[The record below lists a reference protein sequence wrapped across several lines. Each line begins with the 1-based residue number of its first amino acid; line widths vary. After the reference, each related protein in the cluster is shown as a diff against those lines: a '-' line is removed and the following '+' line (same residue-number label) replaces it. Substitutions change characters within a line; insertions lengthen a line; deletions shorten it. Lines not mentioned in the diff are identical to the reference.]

1 MDIHSLTH
9 REKVSIIKINGLTIF
24 IEIIGV
30 YLDIHKMYVQN
41 TYFIYVTAY
50 SKHSNLWSCYL
61 SSFRKNTEVIQNNV
75 RNKIK
80 FIPQEL

>member
-1 MDIHSLTH
+1 
-9 REKVSIIKINGLTIF
+9 
-24 IEIIGV
+24 
-30 YLDIHKMYVQN
+30 MYVQN